1 MNIYADSSFV
11 VSLYLPDEHTPK
23 VERLMR
29 ENPRLFLTPLHRAE
43 WAHAIA
49 FQIFQHRISAA
60 ESNGLYKL
68 FEKDRRA
75 GAWLETAVPETSFD
89 LAVDLARQHASE
101 IACRTLDTLHVATAL
116 ELQADDFWTFD
127 QRQAKLAKAVG
138 LKP

>member
-1 MNIYADSSFV
+1 LNIYADSSFI

-29 ENPRLFLTPLHRAE
+29 ENPRLFL
-43 WAHAIA
+43 
-49 FQIFQHRISAA
+49 QIFQRRISAA
-60 ESNGLYKL
+60 ESDGLYKL

-75 GAWLETAVPETSFD
+75 GAWLEAAVPETAFD

-116 ELQADDFWTFD
+116 ELHADDFWTFD

-138 LKP
+138 LES